1 MCLRANGAQAA
12 VRVAGLIGEGR
23 FGRVLLAMREDS
35 GELLAVKEVSLH
47 ELGDGHWAA
56 PPLSPSL
63 ADRHIEEILLLCRS
77 IFVIFSLGGRPLVG
91 NNGWDPVGY
100 PE

>member
-56 PPLSPSL
+56 PTLSPSL
-63 ADRHIEEILLLCRS
+63 ADRHIEEILFLCKS
-77 IFVIFSLGGRPLVG
+77 IFVIFSFRRKTT
-91 NNGWDPVGY
+91 GWEQWMRSGGY